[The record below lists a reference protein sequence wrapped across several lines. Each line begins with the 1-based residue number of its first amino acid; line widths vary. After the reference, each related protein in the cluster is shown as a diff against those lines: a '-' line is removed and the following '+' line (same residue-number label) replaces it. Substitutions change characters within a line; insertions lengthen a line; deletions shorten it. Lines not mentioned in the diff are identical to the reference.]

1 VGGQGEREIDE
12 RADGSGEGMGRSNE
26 RTRISEE
33 RTRVF
38 RLRDATA
45 PPNIISLVRLALV
58 PVALWLLWTGER
70 TPAIVVLLVM
80 AATDGLD
87 GYVARRT
94 GRVTELGRVLDPL
107 ADKVGIDAVL
117 ILLAVRGEFPV
128 PALAFLLARDAVIVT
143 AALLVARRLG
153 GVPSSNMVGKVTFV
167 VLAALVVVY
176 AADLSVLES
185 PMLVLAMVA
194 AALSLVSYW
203 RSAADALRRAPPAS

>member
-1 VGGQGEREIDE
+1 MGRQGEREVIE
-12 RADGSGEGMGRSNE
+12 RAGGRDDGTGASDK
-26 RTRISEE
+26 RTHVPEE
-33 RTRVF
+33 RARGF
-38 RLRDATA
+38 RLEDAAA

-58 PVALWLLWTGER
+58 PVALWLLWMGER
-70 TPAIVVLLVM
+70 TPAVVVMLFM

-94 GRVTELGRVLDPL
+94 GRITELGKVLDPL

-128 PALAFLLARDAVIVT
+128 PALAFLLVRDAVIAT
-143 AALLVARRLG
+143 AALLIARRLG

-176 AADLSVLES
+176 AADLNALES
-185 PMLVLAMVA
+185 PMLVLALVA
-194 AALSLVSYW
+194 AAVSLVSYW
-203 RSAADALRRAPPAS
+203 RSAAEALRRTP